1 MKRVILLGSALAI
14 AALALSIHLL
24 TAGGTTARSGR
35 VTVLHTRAALAGPVV
50 RARRLH
56 ALARS
61 TVLAAPA
68 SAPLVGNL
76 GAVAVPSRRG
86 TEIAYNT
93 WRWARQ
99 IDWQQTLS
107 SQGIQT
113 GDVLGTPTLHLLDER
128 TGLDTA
134 LEPGTFSAAWRADGA
149 LAYVRATSSDYRANT
164 PYLRDVVVRASTR
177 GKPEVWST
185 SPDRYVVIGWA
196 KRSLIVADQ
205 IPGGGVEVIAFSG
218 AGSAHPLATNA
229 EPLAISP
236 DGSTVLTAESQAD
249 TSTPALR
256 LVAVS
261 DAHEVARIP
270 LAKIVDPVTDSPITW
285 VTGPAHWL
293 GDRIVAS
300 ASSGLVVI
308 HATPSSASVEQVLHV
323 DSATR
328 PNGMLYEP
336 RFGGDDTRTIVA
348 WSDVAFGSLTAQ
360 LVCDRFAL
368 TCREGTRM
376 PSTDAPRPVY
386 DQSGGDQ

>member
-1 MKRVILLGSALAI
+1 MKRVILLGSALSL

-35 VTVLHTRAALAGPVV
+35 VTVLHTRAALTGPVV
-50 RARRLH
+50 RARRLTGVG
-56 ALARS
+56 RS
-61 TVLAAPA
+61 TLLATPA
-68 SAPLVGNL
+68 SAPLVGNF

-86 TEIAYNT
+86 AEIAYNT
-93 WRWARQ
+93 WPWARQ

-113 GDVLGTPTLHLLDER
+113 GDVLGTPTLHVLDER
-128 TGLDTA
+128 TGSDTA

-149 LAYVRATSSDYRANT
+149 LAYVRATSSGYRANT
-164 PYLRDVVVRASTR
+164 PYLRDVVVRMSMKD
-177 GKPEVWST
+177 KPEVWSA
-185 SPDRYVVIGWA
+185 SPDRYVVVGWA

-205 IPGGGVEVIAFSG
+205 IPGGGVDVIAFSG
-218 AGSAHPLATNA
+218 PGSAHPLATEV

-236 DGSTVLTAESQAD
+236 DGLSVLFAESQAD
-249 TSTPALR
+249 TSAPALR
-256 LVAVS
+256 FVAVS

-270 LAKIVDPVTDSPITW
+270 LAKIVDPVTNASITW
-285 VTGPAHWL
+285 IGGPAHWL

-308 HATPSSASVEQVLHV
+308 RATPSSASVEQVLHV

-336 RFGGDDTRTIVA
+336 RFTGNDTRTIVA
-348 WSDVAFGSLTAQ
+348 WSDVAFGSQTAQ

-368 TCREGTRM
+368 TCSEGTRE

-386 DQSGGDQ
+386 DQSGADQ